1 MHHAPIKKKLVH
13 LITDTPLTNIK
24 IMSLNMN
31 TRVEL
36 VLPDLLCGFLWVGRN
51 GAIVGQL

>member
-1 MHHAPIKKKLVH
+1 MHQAPINKKLVH